1 MLSLPASI
9 RVFLAREPVDFRK
22 AHDGLCAI
30 VRQQFLE
37 DPFAGDVFVFFN
49 RARDRIKL
57 LLWDHNGFWLF
68 YKRLERGTFGFDLDG
83 SGSRVEISRAQLTMV
98 LEGIDMQTA
107 RIRPHFSEPVRI
119 MGRQGERSG
128 EGRQQLA
135 QQ

>member
-57 LLWDHNGFWLF
+57 LLWDRNGFWLF
-68 YKRLERGTFGFDLDG
+68 YRRWC
-83 SGSRVEISRAQLTMV
+83 M
-98 LEGIDMQTA
+98 
-107 RIRPHFSEPVRI
+107 IRPRAEVRYP
-119 MGRQGERSG
+119 SG
-128 EGRQQLA
+128 LA
-135 QQ
+135 NHS